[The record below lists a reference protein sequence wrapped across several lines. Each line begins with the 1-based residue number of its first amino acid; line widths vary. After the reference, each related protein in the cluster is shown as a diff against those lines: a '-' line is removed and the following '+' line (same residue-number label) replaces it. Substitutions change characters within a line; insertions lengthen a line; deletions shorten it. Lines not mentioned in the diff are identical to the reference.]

1 MLVVFY
7 RTLKQLFWMNW
18 CLRLLGDTEK
28 ICLVCSLIMTSTNV
42 IVMLPT
48 DNMSFGY
55 MVIWGLE
62 TDGQFQAA
70 VSGGYV
76 TSTQIP

>member
-1 MLVVFY
+1 MLILFN
-7 RTLKQLFWMNW
+7 RTLKQLFWMNQ
-18 CLRLLGDTEK
+18 CLRSLGDTEE

-55 MVIWGLE
+55 MDIWGLE

-70 VSGGYV
+70 AS
-76 TSTQIP
+76 